1 MKTSMLY
8 LTAAVLLCGCGQFMK
23 GLSARA
29 EQGAADAQY
38 QLGKCYKHGDGV
50 EVNRKESANGSA
62 WLPRMGMA
70 MLPIASTT
78 CSGNLKQRS
87 EIVVRAVSHVSELS
101 FPPTVIDW

>member
-29 EQGAADAQY
+29 EQGDADAQY

-50 EVNRKESANGSA
+50 EVNRKESAKWFRMAAENGHGDTPYCLNYVLRQLEA
-62 WLPRMGMA
+62 
-70 MLPIASTT
+70 
-78 CSGNLKQRS
+78 K
-87 EIVVRAVSHVSELS
+87 E
-101 FPPTVIDW
+101 

>member
-29 EQGAADAQY
+29 EQGDADALY

-50 EVNRKESANGSA
+50 EMNRKESAKWLRMAAENGHGDA
-62 WLPRMGMA
+62 PYCLNYVLRQLEA
-70 MLPIASTT
+70 
-78 CSGNLKQRS
+78 K
-87 EIVVRAVSHVSELS
+87 E
-101 FPPTVIDW
+101 

>member
-29 EQGAADAQY
+29 EQGDADGQY

-50 EVNRKESANGSA
+50 EVNRKESAKWFRMAAENGHGDA
-62 WLPRMGMA
+62 PYCLNYVLRQLEA
-70 MLPIASTT
+70 
-78 CSGNLKQRS
+78 K
-87 EIVVRAVSHVSELS
+87 E
-101 FPPTVIDW
+101 

>member
-1 MKTSMLY
+1 MKTTMKTSMLY

-50 EVNRKESANGSA
+50 EVNRKESAKWFRMAAENGRCSL
-62 WLPRMGMA
+62 LPQ
-70 MLPIASTT
+70 L
-78 CSGNLKQRS
+78 
-87 EIVVRAVSHVSELS
+87 RA
-101 FPPTVIDW
+101 PAT